1 MSFLSARD
9 TCKDCAKEYNY
20 APEYKHSIFKS
31 KYVKTLGYCGMD
43 CFMKQD
49 KKDREISQIHNLV
62 SHHLDLITKDKDEM
76 KNKTSNKEYL

>member
-1 MSFLSARD
+1 
-9 TCKDCAKEYNY
+9 
-20 APEYKHSIFKS
+20 
-31 KYVKTLGYCGMD
+31 MD

>member
-1 MSFLSARD
+1 MSFLSSRD

-20 APEYKHSIFKS
+20 APEYKHSVFKS

-49 KKDREISQIHNLV
+49 KKEREIMQMNSLLTNQ
-62 SHHLDLITKDKDEM
+62 LDLITKDKEEM
-76 KNKTSNKEYL
+76 KNKISNKKYL